1 MIKPFT
7 ILDVRDEPC
16 GGKTVFFR
24 VRKVEQVSD
33 SRKTTQTMETSTH
46 VEADQ
51 DIDAHVFNI
60 LQQSGWL

>member
-7 ILDVRDEPC
+7 ILEVRDEVD

-24 VRKVEQVSD
+24 VSKVEQITE
-33 SRKTTQTMETSTH
+33 SRKTTKTMTTATH
-46 VEADQ
+46 VDAGQ

-60 LQQSGWL
+60 LSESGWL

>member
-16 GGKTVFFR
+16 GGKTVSFR

-33 SRKTTQTMETSTH
+33 SRKTTQTMTSATH
-46 VEADQ
+46 VEAGQ

-60 LQQSGWL
+60 LKQSGWL